1 MEEFAQEGY
10 PPSQWR
16 GREVTVGRGTTDDN
30 KGDKDKF
37 WTELPMPHNYHL
49 LPKHSQEILRIARMP
64 PKIRKAVAPLEEDG
78 GDVEDEEK
86 PKEVQNGFPVRKLV
100 KLDRDN
106 GQEAPE
112 PNYLAKRRKVTST
125 TNATQGPA
133 PLRETKVKK
142 VDAEGNVSVFTALV
156 PEGQSVPGEVLPTD
170 AALAEVVPAAAAPG
184 TVVEGIGV
192 VNAQGVVVVNDM
204 AKQTPPRRRPA
215 PPKKKGRRGRKKVVF
230 AEGAVGQGT
239 PASGSDRL
247 AVPGFQRDG
256 GSLEPSDGDT
266 PMADAGDEE
275 DGEDG
280 SEEDGEER
288 AHSPTPASVEF
299 RSKSAEATVGS
310 VVPQGLH
317 RQPSPTALGPTDT
330 GVQQP
335 PSTLQASESAPNVV
349 DVSGS
354 GNLSNSHDIPLSATA
369 HNQETSLAQAPTV
382 QASEA
387 IMPSAAQGAMTNASM
402 STAPGASRETSASV
416 VLPEEPIS
424 QTPGSQLPP
433 SSAAGPSFGLNIPE
447 QGASAQ
453 PTSQSAT
460 AAAGTPALLSTH
472 QDENH
477 PSPDL
482 LGSLEAHLNQDM

>member
-16 GREVTVGRGTTDDN
+16 EREVTVGRGSTDDN
-30 KGDKDKF
+30 KGDKDNF

-64 PKIRKAVAPLEEDG
+64 PKIRKPVAPLEEDG

-86 PKEVQNGFPVRKLV
+86 PKEVQNGFPVKKLV

-112 PNYLAKRRKVTST
+112 PNYLAKRRRVTPT
-125 TNATQGPA
+125 TSAMQGA
-133 PLRETKVKK
+133 VPLREAKVKK

-170 AALAEVVPAAAAPG
+170 AALTDAPPAAAPPG
-184 TVVEGIGV
+184 TVVEGVGI
-192 VNAQGVVVVNDM
+192 VNEHGVVVVNDV
-204 AKQTPPRRRPA
+204 AQQTPPRRRPI
-215 PPKKKGRRGRKKVVF
+215 PSKKKGRRGKKKVLF
-230 AEGAVGQGT
+230 AGGSVEGT

-247 AVPGFQRDG
+247 TVPGSQHG
-256 GSLEPSDGDT
+256 GSVEPSDGDT

-275 DGEDG
+275 EGEEVSDD
-280 SEEDGEER
+280 DGEEH

-299 RSKSAEATVGS
+299 RPKSIEANAIS
-310 VVPQGLH
+310 EAPQVLY
-317 RQPSPTALGPTDT
+317 RQPSPTALGTDT
-330 GVQQP
+330 LQP
-335 PSTLQASESAPNVV
+335 
-349 DVSGS
+349 D
-354 GNLSNSHDIPLSATA
+354 SATRAPDPVSKSPGANDTGNASSFSVDNALPATEYNGQSSLA
-369 HNQETSLAQAPTV
+369 HETSLD
-382 QASEA
+382 
-387 IMPSAAQGAMTNASM
+387 AAQSAMPAQGTDNSSAPSM
-402 STAPGASRETSASV
+402 AG
-416 VLPEEPIS
+416 PIS
-424 QTPGSQLPP
+424 QASGVQLPP
-433 SSAAGPSFGLNIPE
+433 SNAADSTIGLPDLEQAASTLPIPYPPLE
-447 QGASAQ
+447 
-453 PTSQSAT
+453 SQTTT
-460 AAAGTPALLSTH
+460 AASNLPAPSAN